1 MRIITGKRTRVT
13 SVTEIGNAED
23 LEKALASIL
32 DADICKDIVNLAYSE
47 DDEFDQEVFIP
58 SEDFFDTS
66 LYDMEPKDVAM
77 KFFNVADLDGKGA
90 ANPNKKYFRFDE
102 DNNIESTS
110 KPGDIYLDELN
121 TEIVYYIMDHLD
133 DRTFPDKVQ
142 EIIDEYLDT
151 ED

>member
-77 KFFNVADLDGKGA
+77 KFFNGADLDGKGA